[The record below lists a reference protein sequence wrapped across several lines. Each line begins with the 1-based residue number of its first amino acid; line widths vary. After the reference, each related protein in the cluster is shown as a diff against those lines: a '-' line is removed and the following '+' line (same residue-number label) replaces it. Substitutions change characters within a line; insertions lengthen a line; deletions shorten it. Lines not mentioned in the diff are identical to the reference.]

1 MKKTG
6 VTKRIDDILAK
17 LNAAERRGGDLA
29 SGLAARELSAQQL
42 ERVVG
47 GLIIRDPGPLPS
59 KTTFCGG
66 VADDCG
72 MESSI
77 ILT

>member
-17 LNAAERRGGDLA
+17 LDAAERRGGDVA
-29 SGLAARELSAQQL
+29 SGLAARELNAQQL
-42 ERVVG
+42 ERVAG
-47 GLIIRDPGPLPS
+47 GLIAIPS

-66 VADDCG
+66 CADDCG
-72 MESSI
+72 MESAVV
-77 ILT
+77 ILA